1 MKKSANKLRDKC
13 DKLLTPI
20 IKVKTPKCEGC
31 GLPTEV
37 AHHWIEKSRS
47 THLRYDFR
55 NLIAL
60 CHSCHAKIHNRFG
73 NSVTGS
79 YDIADRIIKQRGVE
93 WKEQMDRE
101 AHTIVKADQNYYQQ
115 KLEMLQNENN

>member
-1 MKKSANKLRDKC
+1 MKKPTKEKVRDKC
-13 DKLLTPI
+13 DGLLTPI
-20 IKVKTPKCEGC
+20 VKKQTPQCEGC
-31 GLPTEV
+31 GMPTQV

-47 THLRYDFR
+47 LFLRYDLR

-79 YDIADRIIKQRGVE
+79 YDVATKIIKQRGKK
-93 WKEQMDRE
+93 WKETMERE
-101 AHTIVKADQNYYQQ
+101 GRQIVKADIIFYQKHLERLS
-115 KLEMLQNENN
+115 KLV